1 MTLAAMNRTPFR
13 DMAHLDELPADER
26 ERIRAAGANFRYMR
40 EQGVPH
46 VVSTDAGVIDTPF
59 HEFPL
64 SVISAV
70 VALDTTP
77 VDAMHLVTGAT
88 AQAIGL
94 GEVTGSL
101 IPGRQADL
109 LVVDGDAS
117 ENICNIARTV
127 SVYLGGQE
135 VVRKRRLEVLV
146 S

>member
-1 MTLAAMNRTPFR
+1 
-13 DMAHLDELPADER
+13 
-26 ERIRAAGANFRYMR
+26 
-40 EQGVPH
+40 
-46 VVSTDAGVIDTPF
+46 
-59 HEFPL
+59 
-64 SVISAV
+64 
-70 VALDTTP
+70 
-77 VDAMHLVTGAT
+77 MHLVTGAA

-127 SVYLGGQE
+127 SVYLGGHE

-146 S
+146 N